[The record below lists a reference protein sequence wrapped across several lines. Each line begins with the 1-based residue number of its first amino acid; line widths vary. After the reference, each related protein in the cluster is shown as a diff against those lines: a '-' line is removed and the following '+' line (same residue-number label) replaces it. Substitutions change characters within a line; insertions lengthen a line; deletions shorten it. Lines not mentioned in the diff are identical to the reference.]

1 MDSDTLPYKGQGGIM
16 PVASHTPPR
25 PHPNAISQAYSPAG
39 SHQASPLRPAHE
51 QILNP
56 SHSDGQR
63 LLNQVERDDMLN
75 PSANVNSGLTIMA
88 SPNFRSE
95 EGSQFGSVTPTRG
108 QIRGSMLSP
117 RQAGPEHQPS
127 YTVPAPRPPEFPR
140 QIIPSSGITRPSSIR
155 LKGHGVIV

>member
-1 MDSDTLPYKGQGGIM
+1 MYMGSDTPPIEGQGGIM

-25 PHPNAISQAYSPAG
+25 PHPSAISPAYSPG
-39 SHQASPLRPAHE
+39 GSPLRPALE

-63 LLNQVERDDMLN
+63 LLNQVEGDDMLN
-75 PSANVNSGLTIMA
+75 PSANVNSGLTILV
-88 SPNFRSE
+88 SLLRSE
-95 EGSQFGSVTPTRG
+95 EGSQFRSVIHTQG

-127 YTVPAPRPPEFPR
+127 YTAPAPRPPEFTR
-140 QIIPSSGITRPSSIR
+140 QIIPSSGITDHHQ
-155 LKGHGVIV
+155 LD